1 MDMPCSPR
9 RPCKKRSIA
18 SMMSTTTANPP
29 HNIGVP
35 TECILFSLHIKN
47 KNGYGQKTIAV
58 SFLCIDLAFRQGLTY
73 NHEGCPATGC
83 GFARIVMT
91 IHRRRSYSPLQVTK
105 YVRPSVSSMVCAV
118 SLHSF
123 TRPLQRPRHLPGIPR
138 QSDGGSPFA
147 ASPWC
152 GLPRGLGDSLRYL
165 LPDGRRPLPHRA

>member
-1 MDMPCSPR
+1 MVIPCAPR

-47 KNGYGQKTIAV
+47 KNGHGQKTIAV

-73 NHEGCPATGC
+73 NLEGCPATGC

-91 IHRRRSYSPLQVTK
+91 IHRRRSYSPLQVTN
-105 YVRPSVSSMVCAV
+105 YVRPSVSSMVCTI

-123 TRPLQRPRHLPGIPR
+123 TRRLPHSRRLRGKSR
-138 QSDGGSPFA
+138 QSVGGSPFA

-152 GLPRGLGDSLRYL
+152 G
-165 LPDGRRPLPHRA
+165 